1 MDLDL
6 GSEAFYYNEK
16 PENKKAYCHVL
27 KGRFLVLH
35 ICTLN
40 GNFDIIFFKYVYL
53 FNQVLPLSQILFSYF
68 ENYVS

>member
-16 PENKKAYCHVL
+16 PENKKTYCHVL

-35 ICTLN
+35 ICKLN
-40 GNFDIIFFKYVYL
+40 VNFPINF
-53 FNQVLPLSQILFSYF
+53 
-68 ENYVS
+68 

>member
-40 GNFDIIFFKYVYL
+40 GNFAINF
-53 FNQVLPLSQILFSYF
+53 
-68 ENYVS
+68 